1 MILQTA
7 FENGGGNGAEGGA
20 DSAAAAYMATMVIMM
35 VFWII
40 WIIIAIL
47 MCIWV
52 YKDAKERDDVNETL
66 WLIIVLLTGIIGFLI
81 YYFVIRKEK

>member
-7 FENGGGNGAEGGA
+7 LDNGGSNGAEA
-20 DSAAAAYMATMVIMM
+20 DSAAAAYAATMIALT

-40 WIIIAIL
+40 WIVIAIL